1 MPSTATGRNQRIPGL
16 EGFTV
21 KRYRKENRIAKR
33 FGYAFYYLVYST
45 SPLCKEHLR
54 DSSKPNN
61 SL

>member
-1 MPSTATGRNQRIPGL
+1 MSEL
-16 EGFTV
+16 D
-21 KRYRKENRIAKR
+21 KENRIAKR